1 MTLEVLF
8 TCPRTSIKHLSSIR
22 VQLQVYSLPCAPQYP
37 SLMKVM
43 EISHPLP
50 LKDFVPMLVLV
61 VVVLFLNE
69 KLLYLFGHDYL

>member
-22 VQLQVYSLPCAPQYP
+22 VQLQVYSLLCAPQYP

-43 EISHPLP
+43 ERNFPPPPPQRFCSYVGVGGGSFIS
-50 LKDFVPMLVLV
+50 K
-61 VVVLFLNE
+61 
-69 KLLYLFGHDYL
+69 